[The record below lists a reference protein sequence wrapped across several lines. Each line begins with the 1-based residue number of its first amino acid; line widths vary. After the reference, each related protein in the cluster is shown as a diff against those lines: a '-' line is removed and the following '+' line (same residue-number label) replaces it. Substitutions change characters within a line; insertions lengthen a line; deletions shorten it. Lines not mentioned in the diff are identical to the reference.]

1 MEFSTLL
8 NRDIRCACGR
18 THRCDLRVFRTG
30 SGVLDQLPQALASYR
45 RIYLLSDIHTEEAA
59 GRRVRALLGD
69 RIIASHVWPDG
80 HLVPDEAAE
89 RAALEN
95 CPADADFVLAV
106 GSGVLNDLGK
116 YTSYTRGIPC
126 GIVATAPSMDGYASV
141 GAAMITSNMK
151 TTFGARVPAAII
163 GDVDVLKDAPM
174 RMIQSGFGDI
184 IGKYSALNDWKLA
197 HLINGET
204 LCQRVYQLVMD
215 TVKKTE
221 ALAGGI
227 EKRDP
232 QAIQTLMEALVIVGI
247 AMSFVGNSRPA
258 SGSEH
263 HLSHYFEI
271 VGILEDKEYFLHGI
285 DVAYSTVRTQ
295 LMREKLLQMTQL
307 PESVPEYPRSAW
319 EQDIRSRYGIAAE
332 GVMALQ
338 DKCGFYAKDY
348 LSEYRAKWGDIREIL
363 AEVPSAEEIIAILK
377 TAGLDYSEFEPFYGE
392 KKILDAEWFAK
403 DLKDRYT
410 VLWPYF
416 LLCFPRQGA

>member
-1 MEFSTLL
+1 
-8 NRDIRCACGR
+8 
-18 THRCDLRVFRTG
+18 
-30 SGVLDQLPQALASYR
+30 
-45 RIYLLSDIHTEEAA
+45 
-59 GRRVRALLGD
+59 
-69 RIIASHVWPDG
+69 
-80 HLVPDEAAE
+80 
-89 RAALEN
+89 
-95 CPADADFVLAV
+95 
-106 GSGVLNDLGK
+106 
-116 YTSYTRGIPC
+116 
-126 GIVATAPSMDGYASV
+126 
-141 GAAMITSNMK
+141 
-151 TTFGARVPAAII
+151 
-163 GDVDVLKDAPM
+163 
-174 RMIQSGFGDI
+174 
-184 IGKYSALNDWKLA
+184 
-197 HLINGET
+197 
-204 LCQRVYQLVMD
+204 
-215 TVKKTE
+215 
-221 ALAGGI
+221 
-227 EKRDP
+227 
-232 QAIQTLMEALVIVGI
+232 VGI